1 MKPDFDKIFA
11 KVNLFHSY
19 RQEAL
24 NRDIEKHKNVLH
36 QILAINRWK
45 KYERNKIDVRESN
58 TGLLLNNSIE
68 KGNFRKGNINSNI
81 VTKEDLIKNV

>member
-36 QILAINRWK
+36 QILAINR
-45 KYERNKIDVRESN
+45 
-58 TGLLLNNSIE
+58 
-68 KGNFRKGNINSNI
+68 
-81 VTKEDLIKNV
+81 

>member
-68 KGNFRKGNINSNI
+68 KGNFRKGNISSNI